1 MVADKIR
8 KEGLNVRQVEQ
19 LITRLN
25 ENNQK
30 PKKRPE
36 KKDIFIA
43 SKETEL
49 RDLSVRLL
57 PFNKVKEKA
66 KSKLSI
72 SVKKIL
78 REYLI

>member
-49 RDLSVRLL
+49 RDSVRLL

>member
-36 KKDIFIA
+36 KKI
-43 SKETEL
+43 S
-49 RDLSVRLL
+49 SLL
-57 PFNKVKEKA
+57 QRKQN
-66 KSKLSI
+66 
-72 SVKKIL
+72 
-78 REYLI
+78 